1 MAQSNVLQTLN
12 AIFEN
17 RAAERRD
24 DRDAAFDALKLM
36 QQDKQFQQELAI
48 KKESQRMAQ
57 IEFNERK
64 KTNFIATIDKVQAPI
79 VAQKAKSANTL
90 FNSLVLPM
98 MKASDAY
105 DESGAGDDKK
115 IEYDFK
121 KYNTYM
127 KKNYNTNMKQNEIL
141 FRLASS
147 YHTQGMSNSD
157 LMVQYVNAYSTIFPG
172 DEQGIELTSNF
183 IELDQ
188 QIKMLDKERKDIQL
202 GDYEFNEYV
211 DFLNETEIA
220 ELEAERLKQEAKL
233 KAEAGI
239 ETGEVTVTRAGISTA
254 PDTSSKLVP
263 DVSNI
268 LYTKVGG
275 DENNPD
281 AAFSFNTDNVSIP
294 SDIFSVDNSDDVR
307 TKENKYESQ
316 LSFVSD
322 LINQQEDIQNQI
334 LDTQQAYLDSDYG
347 NPSYTYEGSTEQ
359 VNIDKSLAF
368 LAADIAR
375 LNNIKDPIVALEAES
390 EALRRGRGFSNFKD
404 FLKNTV
410 NYVTPGAQDYAE
422 GRRLRTIDGFSF
434 DEDGGAFPTI
444 EWNEEAGGFRYDVD
458 SIYRKDEP
466 EGRRT
471 LAGDLLFPI
480 GKGYSELKELI
491 DDIKSYEPVNRKK

>member
-36 QQDKQFQQELAI
+36 QQNKQFQQELDI

-64 KTNFIATIDKVQAPI
+64 KNSFITTIDKVQAPI
-79 VAQKAKSANTL
+79 IAQKAKSANTL

-98 MKASDAY
+98 MKASDSY
-105 DESGAGDDKK
+105 KEEGTGDDKK
-115 IEYDFK
+115 FEYDFK
-121 KYNTYM
+121 KYNQYM
-127 KKNYNTNMKQNEIL
+127 KTNYGTNLKQNETL

-147 YHTQGMSNSD
+147 YHTQGMANSD

-172 DEQGIELTSNF
+172 DEQGIELTSVI

-211 DFLNETEIA
+211 DFLNETEIQ
-220 ELEAERLKQEAKL
+220 ELEAERLKQESIL
-233 KAEAGI
+233 KQEAGI
-239 ETGEVTVTRAGISTA
+239 EKPKKYGNEGKQTNNT
-254 PDTSSKLVP
+254 TSNLIP
-263 DVSNI
+263 DVTNI
-268 LYTKVGG
+268 LYTKLGG

-281 AAFSFNTDNVSIP
+281 AAFTFNTDNVSIP
-294 SDIFSVDNSDDVR
+294 QEIFNVDNADDIK
-307 TKENKYESQ
+307 TKENKYENQ
-316 LSFVSD
+316 IIFIND
-322 LINQQEDIQNQI
+322 LIDEQEAIKSQI
-334 LDTQQAYLDSDYG
+334 YNTQQAYKDSDYN
-347 NPSYTYEGSTEQ
+347 NPNYTYEGSTEQ
-359 VNIDKSLAF
+359 INIDKTLAF
-368 LAADIAR
+368 LSADIAR
-375 LNNIKDPIVALEAES
+375 LNNIKDPIVALEADS
-390 EALRRGRGFSNFKD
+390 EALRRGRGFANFKEFFGD
-404 FLKNTV
+404 ARD
-410 NYVTPGAQDYAE
+410 YVAPGRGDVLD
-422 GRRLRTIDGFSF
+422 GRKLRKIDGFSF
-434 DEDGGAFPTI
+434 DEDGGALPTI

-458 SIYRKDEP
+458 SKFRTDEP

-471 LAGDLLFPI
+471 LAGDILFPF

-491 DDIKSYEPVNRKK
+491 DDIKSYEK